1 MQAGK
6 AIYNILSASAVN
18 SSVGGR
24 IYPQIGPQNA
34 AAPFIVYVLDS
45 TDPSDT
51 KSGVSTLDTAI
62 YDVIVVSSSYSEM
75 ATISD
80 QVRAALD
87 RYAGT
92 VSGVEV
98 QSIQL
103 NNIDTDYDQDSA
115 RYMSGQDFSI
125 RIKL

>member
-6 AIYNILSASAVN
+6 AIYNILAASAVN

-34 AAPFIVYVLDS
+34 SAPFIVYVLDS

>member
-6 AIYNILSASAVN
+6 AIYNILAASAVN

-62 YDVIVVSSSYSEM
+62 YDVIVVSASYSEM

-92 VSGVEV
+92 VSGVD
-98 QSIQL
+98 L
-103 NNIDTDYDQDSA
+103 
-115 RYMSGQDFSI
+115 
-125 RIKL
+125 LP

>member
-6 AIYNILSASAVN
+6 AIYNILVASAVN

-115 RYMSGQDFSI
+115 RYMSGMDFNI

>member
-6 AIYNILSASAVN
+6 AIYNILAASAVN

-24 IYPQIGPQNA
+24 MYPQLGPQNA
-34 AAPFIVYVLDS
+34 VAPFIVYVLDN

-51 KSGVSTLDTAI
+51 KSGVSTLDTAF
-62 YDVIVVSSSYSEM
+62 YEVIVVSASYAEM

-87 RYAGT
+87 RYTGT

-98 QSIQL
+98 QSIQF
-103 NNIDTDYDQDSA
+103 NNVDTDYDQESA
-115 RYMSGQDFSI
+115 RYMAGLDFSLRI
-125 RIKL
+125 RL